1 MIKSCLIT
9 SKFLNTICNN
19 ELLFHKFYEN
29 FFLENKRIAKEVIF
43 LLDDNKKNIRDEYK
57 DICKRF
63 KETNIKLGILINDF
77 LLKLNFESINLN
89 EYRQFI
95 DITLDDIKDIEK
107 PIKLEIPYFEFPITE
122 NKLKNELKSLTK
134 FATKVTLFDPNFL
147 DHTTNF
153 SQKGIN
159 SIKNSLDKIYKGEE
173 FEEFKPK
180 ILDIKIN
187 NNSNYQAC
195 FKTSIRNILD
205 IIVSDKK
212 REGLNLEI
220 LTSIKNDTQNKFN
233 SLIKDLIQ
241 KYNEENNILIKEK
254 ILSLINSI
262 KIHFFSINTHENVI
276 GSNYTNILNKC
287 FSDNKWK
294 KFNINLKIVNDWSKD
309 SDQFYRRGILVEGD
323 MIRTVVCIGKGL
335 NIYEL
340 HKKKPTRLRK
350 ERNYRLKLIE
360 NPNEKKT
367 YTIQTRFSEFEQ
379 KIKEFTIN

>member
-57 DICKRF
+57 DICKKF

-180 ILDIKIN
+180 ILNIKIN

-205 IIVSDKK
+205 IIV
-212 REGLNLEI
+212 
-220 LTSIKNDTQNKFN
+220 
-233 SLIKDLIQ
+233 
-241 KYNEENNILIKEK
+241 
-254 ILSLINSI
+254 
-262 KIHFFSINTHENVI
+262 
-276 GSNYTNILNKC
+276 
-287 FSDNKWK
+287 
-294 KFNINLKIVNDWSKD
+294 
-309 SDQFYRRGILVEGD
+309 
-323 MIRTVVCIGKGL
+323 
-335 NIYEL
+335 
-340 HKKKPTRLRK
+340 
-350 ERNYRLKLIE
+350 
-360 NPNEKKT
+360 
-367 YTIQTRFSEFEQ
+367 
-379 KIKEFTIN
+379 